1 MYAPEPLLAAEL
13 ALANKRS
20 KKRKGKFNMSEI
32 ISIFIY
38 CFLGIILMLFGTFV
52 VDLIVPCHF
61 PTEIKNRNVAVG
73 SLMAGISIGIGII
86 IKSAI
91 MSPTMT
97 AAEESLAA
105 GITSTIYYYV
115 IGLIVC
121 VLSYLIL
128 VFVNRKYDLN
138 KEIGEGNP
146 AAGIMA
152 AGLMIGVSIIISGV
166 IM

>member
-1 MYAPEPLLAAEL
+1 MT
-13 ALANKRS
+13 
-20 KKRKGKFNMSEI
+20 EI

-38 CFLGIILMLFGTFV
+38 CLLGIALMLLGTFI
-52 VDLIVPCHF
+52 VDLVIPCHF
-61 PTEIKNRNVAVG
+61 PTEIKKRNVAVG

-86 IKSAI
+86 IKAAI
-91 MSPTMT
+91 LSPTIT
-97 AAEESLAA
+97 EVEESLVV
-105 GITSTIYYYV
+105 GMTSTIYYYI
-115 IGLIVC
+115 IGLIIC

-128 VFVNRKYDLN
+128 GLVNKKYDLN